1 MSRSLISILMAGVLV
16 LATSML
22 MMYAAAFA
30 LPSLSE
36 EYYSTVFRSS
46 NFEAQWLFYIHP
58 FVLSAALLWFWH
70 HLKDQLSE
78 GRVAKAVEFG
88 ARYVAGAA
96 ANVQLHRYL
105 LSDGDDLAVLWH
117 RSGDGSRARVCRPT
131 RLNHIGT
138 LRNA

>member
-46 NFEAQWLFYIHP
+46 NFETQWLFYIHP

-78 GRVAKAVEFG
+78 GRLAKAVEFG
-88 ARYVAGAA
+88 ARYGVVAMFPVLLLTFSAIDISFLMVMTWLFYGIVQAMVAGLVYAGR
-96 ANVQLHRYL
+96 H
-105 LSDGDDLAVLWH
+105 G
-117 RSGDGSRARVCRPT
+117 
-131 RLNHIGT
+131 
-138 LRNA
+138 

>member
-78 GRVAKAVEFG
+78 GRVSKAVEFG
-88 ARYVAGAA
+88 ARYGVVAMFPVLLLTFSAIDISFLMVMTWLFYGIVQAMVAGLVYAGRHA
-96 ANVQLHRYL
+96 
-105 LSDGDDLAVLWH
+105 
-117 RSGDGSRARVCRPT
+117 
-131 RLNHIGT
+131 
-138 LRNA
+138 